1 MLKILYL
8 MILEHVAIWTFQL
21 DALRAFYENYFNAKA
36 GNLYVNEKKR
46 FKSYFLSFDGGARLE
61 IMQMENVPPS
71 KDDVYQ
77 QFTGIIHIAFELDSI
92 EAVEK
97 LTTRIGNAGYEV
109 IGMPRT
115 TGDGYYESVI
125 LDPDGNR
132 VEIIFNK
139 AANEAS

>member
-1 MLKILYL
+1 

-21 DALRAFYENYFNAKA
+21 DELKTFYENYFDAKA
-36 GNLYVNEKKR
+36 GDLYVNEKKR
-46 FKSYFLSFDGGARLE
+46 FKSYFLSFDDGARLE
-61 IMQMENVPPS
+61 IMQMENVPQS
-71 KDDVYQ
+71 KDDVYN
-77 QFTGIIHIAFELDSI
+77 QFKGIIHIAFELESV

-97 LTTRIGNAGYEV
+97 LTTRIEKAGYEV

-132 VEIIFNK
+132 IEIIFNK